1 MHERYFLNVILKREK
16 MLLIKSTNFK
26 KAMPKLIIDL
36 DDLKEKKK
44 KKQLAER
51 EERAFKKPIFEKESI
66 EFKDSVI

>member
-44 KKQLAER
+44 KQLAER